1 MLNQPT
7 FKSVRGEERM
17 KTRSLESTEGPE
29 VDIEEGQ
36 VHNGILHGKSSY
48 VYSDVLGITIDAKI
62 ESATGDMS
70 IDEKSAF
77 ENGMKETL
85 KQVFADNNSHNLEI
99 LSIIVTGNDFL
110 TKKDVGTLNV
120 QSVVSAQQMVVQ
132 GGEDDFV
139 DEKEFGDMVLNASTV
154 YMDELKSAWKTNE
167 MVLSPSTNL
176 FDTLG
181 GVSFA
186 VYDPN
191 ARISSS
197 GSTTGIVVACTSAL
211 CLLIGALML
220 VARKR
225 SRNRKNEEGEESSSL
240 VSYTVSKDSKLSRR
254 QNIQDLIKGDEVTFA
269 PYKAVLASRPKKL
282 GKQKYSKLAASNED
296 EDNLAFTRVELPYP
310 DADADAGIPYPEP
323 NELVTFED
331 NPTII
336 SNTEVVKSDK
346 LGKSLSFGSG
356 AKLATDGS
364 VLKGECFAPPGK
376 LGVAIDTIN
385 GQPVVHRV
393 KDDSPLSGVLRR
405 LDVII
410 GVDEVNTADMSAAD
424 VTSLVAKR
432 MGNNRKITY
441 LRGEAAQICLL
452 D

>member
-1 MLNQPT
+1 M
-7 FKSVRGEERM
+7 
-17 KTRSLESTEGPE
+17 
-29 VDIEEGQ
+29 
-36 VHNGILHGKSSY
+36 
-48 VYSDVLGITIDAKI
+48 
-62 ESATGDMS
+62 
-70 IDEKSAF
+70 
-77 ENGMKETL
+77 
-85 KQVFADNNSHNLEI
+85 
-99 LSIIVTGNDFL
+99 
-110 TKKDVGTLNV
+110 
-120 QSVVSAQQMVVQ
+120 
-132 GGEDDFV
+132 
-139 DEKEFGDMVLNASTV
+139 
-154 YMDELKSAWKTNE
+154 
-167 MVLSPSTNL
+167 
-176 FDTLG
+176 
-181 GVSFA
+181 
-186 VYDPN
+186 
-191 ARISSS
+191 
-197 GSTTGIVVACTSAL
+197 
-211 CLLIGALML
+211 
-220 VARKR
+220 
-225 SRNRKNEEGEESSSL
+225 
-240 VSYTVSKDSKLSRR
+240 SYTVSKDSKLSRR

-393 KDDSPLSGVLRR
+393 KDDSPLSGVLGR

-410 GVDEVNTADMSAAD
+410 VVDEVNTADMSAAD

>member
-176 FDTLG
+176 FTTLG

-220 VARKR
+220 VARK
-225 SRNRKNEEGEESSSL
+225 RNRKNEEGEESSSL

-282 GKQKYSKLAASNED
+282 GKQKYSKLAAFNED

-310 DADADAGIPYPEP
+310 DADADAGISYPEP

-336 SNTEVVKSDK
+336 SNTEVVKSEK